1 MNKKKQIEE
10 MRKIMCEEYGEMCN
24 ECILGGDCVNEFI
37 SERLHNAGYRNCK
50 DKIVIDKEDFYKN
63 YILIDELLIAK
74 DLTEHFVNVASAQER
89 KIKLL
94 QDKLYH
100 TRKETAREFVNFVA
114 EHCDNES
121 LVWLLDEFIA
131 KEYGVEVDDEK
142 I

>member
-10 MRKIMCEEYGEMCN
+10 MAYDIYWSCGYLDILTKSGCEGVAE
-24 ECILGGDCVNEFI
+24 I
-37 SERLHNAGYRNCK
+37 LHNAGYRNCK

-94 QDKLYH
+94 QDELYH
-100 TRKETAREFVNFVA
+100 TRKETTRKIVNFVA

-131 KEYGVEVDDEK
+131 KEYGVEVEV
-142 I
+142 

>member
-1 MNKKKQIEE
+1 MIDEKKQIEE
-10 MRKIMCEEYGEMCN
+10 MAYDIYWSCGDLDILTKSGCEGVAE
-24 ECILGGDCVNEFI
+24 I
-37 SERLHNAGYRNCK
+37 LHNAGYRNCK

-94 QDKLYH
+94 QDELYH
-100 TRKETAREFVNFVA
+100 TRKETAREIVNFVA